1 MNAADGYRVA
11 LLDWLACAIGGAAE
25 PAAIAAA
32 GAGDGLL
39 ERVAAAGTAG
49 HVLDFDDTYLPGVA
63 HLSAATAPAALVLG
77 AELGASVEEALAAYA
92 AGFEAMGAFAGA
104 AHPDLYD
111 GGWHP
116 TSVCGGVGAAVVAS
130 RLLGLDAAGEESAS
144 ALALLRASGF
154 RSAFGSAGKGIQ
166 VGMAAAE
173 GVAAAR
179 VAAAGAESACRRWRP
194 DTQDSRPP
202 SAGLSGAGRRVQPR
216 RSSRT
221 GSRPIP
227 AAFRPTARS
236 RRPPR
241 CARPAAPPARTI
253 EISVHP
259 LSLQAAPITI
269 PGNGLEAKF
278 SIPYLAAF
286 TLLHGP
292 PGLESFAEVDADAAR
307 LAAAI
312 EVRAEPDL
320 DESEAVLALD
330 AEQVSRVP
338 AALGSPQRPLDP
350 AGLSAKRRALAGERL
365 EGALDDADR
374 PVAELAELIGRR

>member
-1 MNAADGYRVA
+1 MNAADGYRIA

-49 HVLDFDDTYLPGVA
+49 HVLDYDDTYLPGVA
-63 HLSAATAPAALVLG
+63 HLSSATAPVALVLG
-77 AELGASVEEALAAYA
+77 AELGAGVGEALTAYI
-92 AGFEAMGAFAGA
+92 AGFEAMGAFSGA
-104 AHPDLYD
+104 AHPELYG

-116 TSVCGGVGAAVVAS
+116 TSVCGGLGAAVVAS
-130 RLLGLDAAGEESAS
+130 RLLGLEAEAEESAS

-154 RSAFGSAGKGIQ
+154 RSAFGSAGKSLQ

-179 VAAAGAESACRRWRP
+179 VAASGAEVGLQTVASGYAGFSTAFGA
-194 DTQDSRPP
+194 TQGSGPEGAAP
-202 SAGLSGAGRRVQPR
+202 AVEQNWIKAYPCCLQTHSSIEAAAGQPGAG
-216 RSSRT
+216 
-221 GSRPIP
+221 G
-227 AAFRPTARS
+227 A
-236 RRPPR
+236 
-241 CARPAAPPARTI
+241 TI

-269 PGNGLEAKF
+269 PGDGLEAKF

-292 PGLESFAEVDADAAR
+292 PGLESFAGVDAEAVR

-320 DESEAVLALD
+320 GESEAVLVLD
-330 AEQVSRVP
+330 GEQVSRVP

-350 AGLSAKRRALAGERL
+350 AGLAAKRRALAGERL

-374 PVAELAELIGRR
+374 PVAELAELIGPR